1 MAQLLKGYLAD
12 ASEKFLL
19 ELLDTAG
26 KFSHLDAIE
35 KIDKSDEMILNED
48 IQIETEENA
57 FHEKQIKNMYVSVIF
72 ICSSS
77 FLGCMACHFNY
88 KYLSLILSYTGEG
101 SYETSLSNVIKAP
114 SKYIQGS
121 NGYYRTQIYH

>member
-35 KIDKSDEMILNED
+35 KINLCHHEVCKNHAEM
-48 IQIETEENA
+48 
-57 FHEKQIKNMYVSVIF
+57 
-72 ICSSS
+72 
-77 FLGCMACHFNY
+77 
-88 KYLSLILSYTGEG
+88 
-101 SYETSLSNVIKAP
+101 
-114 SKYIQGS
+114 
-121 NGYYRTQIYH
+121 